1 MKTLLKIGALSFALI
16 ASLFL
21 LNTVTNAATDTGQV
35 KLQITGMSGTCE
47 YGKNID
53 LGSYAYS
60 TTAHT
65 ASWLFLST
73 TGTTSGTNSWLCI
86 DSYGVAS
93 WTLTIQSSILTG
105 TYGQTI
111 PAANVKI
118 YNNQATVTNGA
129 CSGVTT
135 TTNTAGT
142 SIASA
147 VTVLGKTGNQGQVC
161 TIQATGLKLSV
172 DIPANQA
179 IGLYTGI
186 LTINVPSL

>member
-1 MKTLLKIGALSFALI
+1 MKKILKIGALSFALI

-35 KLQITGMSGTCE
+35 KLQITGMSGYCE

-53 LGSYAYS
+53 LGSYAFN
-60 TTAHT
+60 TAAHT
-65 ASWLFLST
+65 ESWNFYSN
-73 TGTTSGTNSWLCI
+73 TGSTSGTNVWLCI
-86 DSYGVAS
+86 DTYGVAS
-93 WTLTIQSSILTG
+93 WALSIQSSILTG

-118 YNNQATVTNGA
+118 YNSQATVTNGA

-142 SIASA
+142 SIATMT
-147 VTVLGKTGNQGQVC
+147 TVLGKTGNQGQVC
-161 TIQATGLKLSV
+161 TITATGLKLSV

-179 IGLYTGI
+179 IGMYTGV
-186 LTINVPSL
+186 LTINVPGL